1 MDKRFSVRNLIIII
15 LAVWAVL
22 GVVNYFQ
29 VKNLETP
36 FLSWPSGVSNDG
48 TITFLGA
55 GYSFVIQGEL
65 TEEGAL
71 QNVQKMD
78 MYALG
83 VRIISAEAE

>member
-1 MDKRFSVRNLIIII
+1 MDKRFSIRTVIIII
-15 LAVWAVL
+15 LAVWVAL

-29 VKNLETP
+29 VKDLQTP

-48 TITFLGA
+48 KITFLGA
-55 GYSFVIQGEL
+55 GYSFIIEGEL

-71 QNVQKMD
+71 ENVQKMD

-83 VRIISAEAE
+83 FRIISAEAK

>member
-1 MDKRFSVRNLIIII
+1 MDKRFSVRTVIIII

-36 FLSWPSGVSNDG
+36 LLSWPSGVSEDG
-48 TITFLGA
+48 KITFLGL
-55 GYSFVIQGEL
+55 GYSFIVEGEL
-65 TEEGAL
+65 SEEGAL
-71 QNVQKMD
+71 QSVQKMD

-83 VRIISAEAE
+83 LRIISAEAK